1 MIVDATE
8 YLQAIASAVSSSMG
22 GTSGALLELFF
33 TSMSSS
39 FRGSSNSIDGGGQSI
54 LWANALQEGVAAIK
68 FYGGA
73 DVGMRTM
80 LVRYLLGLPFRVHSI
95 ALLFLCCARMLSF
108 QRWMYS
114 RK

>member
-1 MIVDATE
+1 
-8 YLQAIASAVSSSMG
+8 MG

-39 FRGSSNSIDGGGQSI
+39 FRGSTGTIAAEGQSL

-80 LVRYLLGLPFRVHSI
+80 LVRYMISQQLTSLVINI
-95 ALLFLCCARMLSF
+95 ALRYGRMLSF
-108 QRWMYS
+108 RQ
-114 RK
+114 